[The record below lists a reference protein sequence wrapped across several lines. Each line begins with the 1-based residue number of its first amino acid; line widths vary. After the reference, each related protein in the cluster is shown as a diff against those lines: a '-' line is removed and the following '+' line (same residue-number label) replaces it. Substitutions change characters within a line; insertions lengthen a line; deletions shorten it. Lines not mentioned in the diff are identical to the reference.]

1 MGTPVWQ
8 TPAGSLGKVPEQV
21 FYEQILLATTDDS
34 TLVNY
39 RVIAGNL
46 PAGIQIS
53 PYGTITGVPTTSVI
67 EVQGI
72 PELVNRDV
80 VSRFTI
86 RAYTTKI
93 VNGQTVVDKIADRT
107 FSITVTGADTPR
119 WITPAGQIGQY
130 YDGGRVD
137 FTFVY
142 TNLDPNETAIVS
154 LVSGEIP
161 GGLILTPAGRLYGYI
176 QPLIPTTTSAGYD
189 RQPYNG
195 APYDFV
201 AASQSKNYQ
210 FTLEVFDGTSS
221 DIRTFTMYVYSKNTL
236 TADNTLLTADN
247 TFVTADQTTARSPF
261 LLNSEPSNLGL
272 VRSDNYFAYRFVGQ
286 DYDTL
291 QIRYSISV
299 NEGYGLPP
307 GLTLDPVTG
316 WLYGYIPAQAQDT
329 EIIYSFN
336 VTVYELDNPTSAS
349 VAYPFTIT
357 ITGALDSSVTWI
369 TNANLGVVDNGSTS
383 TLKVEA
389 VAASGEMLEY
399 RLASGDFNQLP
410 QGLELLPSGEIIG
423 RISFDTFA
431 LDNGTTTFD
440 TSLIITR
447 NLNAVGTTFDSEFTF
462 TVNAYAPALSQT
474 IYKVDRI
481 QINSGGSGYSTV
493 TPPVLVFNN
502 PIGADAVTAVAGTV
516 SIISGSIVSIPLSE
530 TGYGYTETAT
540 ITIADQGGGAGANLQ
555 AIMAVAGSRDVI
567 SSSQT
572 FTIKLNR
579 AYNKPYQNLYI
590 TAMPPFNDRDV
601 LDEFLTNTNIFIP
614 EYIYRPDDPNFG
626 VTSRVSYFHAYGLN
640 PATLDTYVSS
650 LYLNHY
656 WKNLTLGNIETAVA
670 RDSLGNILYEVVYAK
685 IIDDLVNNQD
695 QSVSKIVTLPYA
707 VPDPVNPNLDVT
719 TVYPNSL
726 DNMRDQVID
735 VVGQYSRTLPAWM
748 TSTQPNGR
756 VLGFTPAWVICYTK
770 PNRSE
775 QIAYYISTQF
785 EQSLNAIDFKVDR
798 YELDR
803 ALSVNWNTATQTWTP
818 TASITTFD
826 REAHYQ
832 LPSSNDSTLILTGGT
847 GYAVGDQIR
856 ILGSQV
862 GGADVYNDIVL
873 TVAVVDGSG
882 SIDLAF
888 CQGIAPAP
896 VLGTTFYN
904 ISGTNISGSG
914 VGAAFDFD
922 VVGLDAT
929 TFDQN
934 SMQFVVP
941 VDMYN
946 ASDAYDKYLVF
957 PHVNILE

>member
-389 VAASGEMLEY
+389 VAASDEMLEY